1 MVLWLRRW
9 NLELDLGF
17 KPGSATT
24 SCIRL
29 DRSLFWASAASEIRV
44 RHLKQSPCSISRYW
58 YYYYYR
64 YHNYSQTTP
73 FTRPSR
79 TGEVHAGYWFR
90 EKQSLLSP
98 FYYQKKSHLRTTPIH
113 REKLHMLSPHFTDR
127 KNKAPKGDAMC
138 LHVTQWVRSRVS
150 TGSVFL
156 CQCQSSLSAEAST

>member
-1 MVLWLRRW
+1 MHVWALKFCLCIIRAGGGMVLWLRRW

-44 RHLKQSPCSISRYW
+44 RHLKQSPCSISR
-58 YYYYYR
+58 
-64 YHNYSQTTP
+64 
-73 FTRPSR
+73 
-79 TGEVHAGYWFR
+79 EVHAGYWFR

-127 KNKAPKGDAMC
+127 KHKAPKGDAMC